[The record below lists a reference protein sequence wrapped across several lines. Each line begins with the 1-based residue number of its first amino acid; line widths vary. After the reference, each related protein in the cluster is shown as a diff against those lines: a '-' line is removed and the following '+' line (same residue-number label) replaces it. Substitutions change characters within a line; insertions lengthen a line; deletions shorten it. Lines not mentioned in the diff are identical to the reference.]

1 LSSSQEL
8 AAGTRL
14 TWLTNNKS
22 ETNGRAWGPSRRHNG
37 KIQRPPM
44 IIDETIYQAIA
55 DETLTIEQVC
65 AAMLQVR

>member
-1 LSSSQEL
+1 
-8 AAGTRL
+8 
-14 TWLTNNKS
+14 
-22 ETNGRAWGPSRRHNG
+22 
-37 KIQRPPM
+37 M